1 MANIYSKWN
10 QGATYSCQSDITE
23 LTDMPFFIK
32 QNVFKK
38 KYTGRRK
45 NLPKDFSICEDE
57 KMILCILSAFRSIS
71 RDQLRVAL
79 KMAGTKLSSTAF
91 SGLIKKLIYFSIIE
105 EVCLCYTADVD
116 GQSIVRH
123 KLKLIRTGRNG
134 HLIGKTFGLKG
145 YSIKQLAILK
155 SSYRNHLANDLTDY
169 VWSQIVIKSLMKS
182 QSLMWFKMDRIMH
195 LKGGMT
201 VLIPLTIMTDS
212 KQYLFEYII
221 TNYEWEIT
229 CALQKYEHIA
239 HSQDSNFTL
248 VHVLQ
253 SQNLKSIDNVNKKIR
268 DSPLDIVFT
277 TVLEWYS
284 KEAGSIHRI
293 SSEDFD
299 F

>member
-1 MANIYSKWN
+1 MANMYSKWN
-10 QGATYSCQSDITE
+10 QGATYCRQSDITE

-38 KYTGRRK
+38 NYTGRRK
-45 NLPKDFSICEDE
+45 NLPKDFTLSEDE

-71 RDQLRVAL
+71 RDQLKVAL
-79 KMAGTKLSSTAF
+79 KMTGNALSSTAF
-91 SGLIKKLIYFSIIE
+91 SRLIKKLLYFSIIE
-105 EVCLCYTADVD
+105 EVCLCYTVDVD

-134 HLIGKTFGLKG
+134 HIIGKTFGLKG

-169 VWSQIVIKSLMKS
+169 VWSQIVIRSLMKS

-239 HSQDSNFTL
+239 HSQDRDFTL
-248 VHVLQ
+248 VLVLQ

-268 DSPLDIVFT
+268 DSPIDIVFT

-284 KEAGSIHRI
+284 KDSGSIHRI
-293 SSEDFD
+293 SNENFD